1 MKHESPQGIWREEQ
15 ILEGK
20 LWQILEY
27 ISLNEK
33 TSKIS
38 LNPKIRI
45 LKIPQK
51 RNHHFVSRLTTNTLS
66 ISKKSL
72 LEMNLILPS

>member
-1 MKHESPQGIWREEQ
+1 MRHESLQGIWREEQ
-15 ILEGK
+15 ILEAK

-38 LNPKIRI
+38 LNQKIRI

-51 RNHHFVSRLTTNTLS
+51 RNLHFVSRLTTNTLS